1 MAQIDSHSTE
11 QVMHGWFPK
20 RLTDLVLD
28 SMTDHEELSMEIF
41 ENENSQ
47 RAFAHLILR
56 LLSSQNFAQKL

>member
-1 MAQIDSHSTE
+1 
-11 QVMHGWFPK
+11 MHGWFPK